1 MLSKDLLEELYIP
14 ENIRMPWEKELD
26 FAVRKLKWDLIMDEI
41 NEAKK
46 EKERKRKHL
55 YNLKKNKFKRR
66 QR

>member
-1 MLSKDLLEELYIP
+1 MLKGGEFIKCLNKDIE
-14 ENIRMPWEKELD
+14 D
-26 FAVRKLKWDLIMDEI
+26 VRRALMYDLMLDEI

-66 QR
+66 